1 MTTEALTKDA
11 LRHYSPAVAPN
22 LLVSPVTAAKVS
34 EPVVSHSLVQLAM
47 KRFIDIL
54 GSAIGLVFLSPFLLV
69 VAALVALTSPGPIIY
84 KSLRIGKNRQ
94 PFYMYKF
101 RTMVA
106 NAEKQRGKLYEQA
119 KLHGQL
125 FKLQNDPRITP
136 IGGFLRKYSLD
147 EFPQL
152 MNVLRGEMS
161 LVGPRPYVPEESDTF
176 KAPFTVRFNVIPG
189 MTGPWQVT
197 GRSNLTFEQL
207 CHLEMDYVTRW
218 TLGLDA
224 TLLFKTIP
232 CVLLK
237 KGAY

>member
-1 MTTEALTKDA
+1 VTTEALSKGAIPLYAPAGLQGQPLSSAHPLSGIEPEITHSTWQLMIKRVVDIA
-11 LRHYSPAVAPN
+11 GSAAGLLLLSP
-22 LLVSPVTAAKVS
+22 LLILTAAM
-34 EPVVSHSLVQLAM
+34 VV
-47 KRFIDIL
+47 I
-54 GSAIGLVFLSPFLLV
+54 
-69 VAALVALTSPGPIIY
+69 TSPGPVIY
-84 KSLRIGKNRQ
+84 KSLRIGKNRK

-101 RTMVA
+101 RTMVV
-106 NAEKQRGKLYEQA
+106 NADQQRAKLYEEA

-125 FKLQNDPRITP
+125 FKLKNDPRITP

-152 MNVLRGEMS
+152 LNVLRGEMS
-161 LVGPRPYVPEESDTF
+161 LVGPRPYIPEESETF
-176 KAPFTVRFNVIPG
+176 KPPFTMRFQVTPG

-207 CHLEMDYVTRW
+207 CQLEMEYVTEW
-218 TLGLDA
+218 TLALDIK
-224 TLLFKTIP
+224 LLLKTIP